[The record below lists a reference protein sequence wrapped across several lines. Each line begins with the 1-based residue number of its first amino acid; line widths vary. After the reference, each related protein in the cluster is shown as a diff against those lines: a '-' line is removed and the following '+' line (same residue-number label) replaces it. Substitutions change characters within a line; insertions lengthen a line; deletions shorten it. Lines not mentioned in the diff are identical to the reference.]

1 MNKLPNRAKSKA
13 YPNYRNDAL
22 RKVTKERNE
31 YRQSFL
37 LALKLLLPPLHNSIC
52 SSVTQ
57 PPIFSSILP
66 LVETVKVRM
75 VIGSH
80 LKIKRSAN
88 YIIHRECVVDINVPP
103 TCSLIFYHDRTLHG
117 GGPSSG
123 SKKTRMFSIFAPEDH
138 YYCLSNENYRKNIQ
152 ECTNECTLCKKLKNI
167 KIDERGI
174 L

>member
-13 YPNYRNDAL
+13 YPNYWNDAL

-52 SSVTQ
+52 SSVTH

-80 LKIKRSAN
+80 LKIKRCAN

-138 YYCLSNENYRKNIQ
+138 YYCIVQAMRTIEKTSKNARMSAH
-152 ECTNECTLCKKLKNI
+152 CA
-167 KIDERGI
+167 RS
-174 L
+174 